1 MPKTRS
7 SAKIRGHGG
16 AGSRGRDRPR
26 PLPAADVLPAPTSG
40 DGDGADSGGTPS
52 TLGQDYPHFLDIIR
66 QEVRLQLASLTPAS
80 LPPSTSSTEVPSV
93 PPIPPLPVSSTAPA
107 PSSVASS
114 SGEWDI
120 YFFFFAGTLPGGIYV
135 THCLLSGLHLYI

>member
-7 SAKIRGHGG
+7 SGKTRGRGG
-16 AGSRGRDRPR
+16 AGSRGRDRLR
-26 PLPAADVLPAPTSG
+26 PLPAADVPPAPTSG
-40 DGDGADSGGTPS
+40 GGDGADSGGSPS

-93 PPIPPLPVSSTAPA
+93 PPIPPLPVSSTASA
-107 PSSVASS
+107 PSSVAGS

-120 YFFFFAGTLPGGIYV
+120 YIFFFCRHLAGGICDPLFV
-135 THCLLSGLHLYI
+135 IRFDLYI